1 MSLKKHEVVIV
12 GNGMVSVRF
21 CEKLLEYDTHK
32 RFHITILGEE
42 TRPAYDRVQLTSFF
56 EKESPDELLLE
67 SNEWYGQ
74 NGIDLNLGDRVIE
87 IDRKHKTIGTASGK
101 ALSYDH
107 LILAT
112 GSSPF
117 VPPIKGVDLDG
128 VFVYR
133 TIEDLQSIRDY
144 SQTAK
149 TATVI
154 GGGLLGLE
162 AAKACHDLGMETTV
176 LERSPRLMTR
186 QIDSGGG
193 VILSHLIENLGVK
206 VLADKITCSFTG
218 EEAVDGILLENDEHL
233 AADMIIISAGIRPN
247 DELGRAANLVVGDRG
262 GITVDSRMRTS
273 DHHIYAIGEVA
284 LFEEMIYGLVAPG
297 YDMADVAAAN
307 LCHQKKSFEGADM
320 STKLKLMGVD
330 VASLGDPLLPEEHSK
345 AVTVLDSHRGIYKK
359 LVLSKDGTQLKGAIL
374 IGDASEYGML
384 LQMVKKG
391 IPLPEFPESLLVKT
405 GAHHDVKI
413 EIDDDE
419 VVCSCKNVTK
429 GDICRAIELHD
440 LKTLADVKK
449 ITKAGTGC
457 GGCLSIVQD
466 IFEGEMAKSGV
477 EIDNSL
483 CEHFTYSRQELF
495 NIVKVSGAKSFD
507 EILERHGCGTGCEAC
522 KPTVASILASIHND
536 HVASHAQI
544 QDTNDKYMGNI
555 QRNGTYSVVPRAP
568 GGELTPDQII
578 AIGQVAKKFDLYTKV
593 TGGQRIDLFGAHL
606 SQLPAI
612 WKELI
617 DAGLETGHAY
627 GKSLR
632 TVKSCVGSTWCRF
645 GLQDSV
651 DMAVRLEH
659 RYKGLRSP
667 HKIKLAVSGC
677 VRECAEAQSKDV
689 GLIATEAGWNI
700 YVCGNGGVNPRHAD
714 LLASDVDD
722 ETAIQYIDRFL
733 MYYVHTA
740 ERLTR
745 TAPWLEKL
753 EGGLKHLQDVVIN
766 DSLGINAQLETDMQ
780 HIVDTYKC
788 EWAETLKDPEKL
800 KLFSH
805 FTNSEDADRFDYIEV
820 RGQKRPAPW
829 KAEYEP
835 MEPEAIPAASEKKWV
850 SFGEA
855 SSVPAEGGAT
865 VKYGR
870 HQIAVFN
877 FSKAGKWYA
886 CQNLCPHKREMLL
899 ARGLL
904 GDIGGIPKIVCPM
917 HKKSFSLD
925 SGEGLS
931 DPTYSIQTFPVEIRK
946 DRIYIE
952 LPAEEELDRLHICD
966 SEKVC
971 S

>member
-1 MSLKKHEVVIV
+1 MSHKKHEVVVV
-12 GNGMVSVRF
+12 GNGMVSLRF
-21 CEKLLEYDTHK
+21 CEKLLEYDTSK
-32 RFHITILGEE
+32 QFHITILGEE
-42 TRPAYDRVQLTSFF
+42 IRPAYDRVQLTSFF
-56 EKESPDELLLE
+56 EKESPDELLLAGQA
-67 SNEWYGQ
+67 WYDE
-74 NGIDLNLGDRVIE
+74 NGIDLLLGDRVVE
-87 IDRKHKTIGTASGK
+87 IDRKHKTVATASGRQC
-101 ALSYDH
+101 SYDH

-133 TIEDLQSIRDY
+133 TIEDLEAIREY

-162 AAKACHDLGMETTV
+162 AAKACHDLGLKTTV

-193 VILSHLIENLGVK
+193 IILSHLIENIGVT
-206 VLADKITCSFTG
+206 VLTDKISCSFTG
-218 EEAVDGILLENDEHL
+218 EQAVTGIELEGEENH
-233 AADMIIISAGIRPN
+233 AADMVIISAGIRPN
-247 DELGRAANLVVGDRG
+247 DELGRAAHLTVGDRG
-262 GITVDSRMRTS
+262 GIAVDNHMRTS

-284 LFEEMIYGLVAPG
+284 LHDGMIYGLVAPG
-297 YDMADVAAAN
+297 YDMADTAAAH
-307 LCHQKKSFEGADM
+307 LCHVKKTFEGADM

-330 VASLGDPLLPEEHSK
+330 VASVGDPLLPEEHSK
-345 AVTVLDSHRGIYKK
+345 AVVVYDSHRGIYKK
-359 LVLSKDGTQLKGAIL
+359 LVMSKDGSELKGAIL
-374 IGDASEYGML
+374 IGDASEYGLL
-384 LQMVKKG
+384 LQMAKKS
-391 IPLPEFPESLLVKT
+391 IPLPEHPETLLVKT
-405 GAHHDVKI
+405 GAHVAVEI

-419 VVCSCKNVTK
+419 VICSCKGVTK
-429 GDICRAIELHD
+429 GDICNAIETHGLT
-440 LKTLADVKK
+440 TLADVKK
-449 ITKAGTGC
+449 ITQAGTGC
-457 GGCLSIVQD
+457 GGCLSVVND
-466 IFEGEMAKSGV
+466 IFEGEMARSGV
-477 EIDNSL
+477 EIDTSL
-483 CEHFTYSRQELF
+483 CEHFSHSRQELF
-495 NIVKVSGAKSFD
+495 NIIKVTGAQSFD
-507 EILERHGCGTGCEAC
+507 EILTSHGKGTGCEIC

-536 HVASHAQI
+536 HVVNHAQI

-578 AIGQVAKKFDLYTKV
+578 TIGQVAKQFNLYTKV

-606 SQLPAI
+606 SQLPLI
-612 WKELI
+612 WKELV

-645 GLQDSV
+645 GLQNSV
-651 DMAVRLEH
+651 DVAVLLEN

-667 HKIKLAVSGC
+667 HKLKMAVSGC

-689 GLIATEAGWNI
+689 GLIATEAGWNL

-714 LLASDVDD
+714 ILATDIDT
-722 ETAIQYIDRFL
+722 ETAVQYIDRFL

-766 DSLGINAQLETDMQ
+766 DSLGINEQLEAEMQ

-788 EWAETLKDPEKL
+788 EWAETLNDPAKL
-800 KLFSH
+800 KMFNH
-805 FTNSEDADRFDYIEV
+805 YTNSEDSDAFDYIEV

-829 KAEYEP
+829 KTDCEP
-835 MEPEAIPAASEKKWV
+835 MPQVAMSGTDKQWV
-850 SFGEA
+850 CFGEA
-855 SSVPAEGGAT
+855 SSIPAEGGAT
-865 VKYGR
+865 VKYGC

-877 FSKAGKWYA
+877 FTKTGKWYA
-886 CQNLCPHKREMLL
+886 CQNLCPHKREMVLS
-899 ARGLL
+899 RGLL
-904 GDIGGIPKIVCPM
+904 GDIDGIPKIVCPM

-931 DPTYSIQTFPVEIRK
+931 DPTYSIQTFPIEIRD

-952 LPAEEELDRLHICD
+952 LPTEKELDQLHLCD
-966 SEKVC
+966 PEKVC

>member
-1 MSLKKHEVVIV
+1 MSHKKHEIVVV

-21 CEKLLEYDTHK
+21 CEKLLEYDTHE
-32 RFHITILGEE
+32 RFHITVLGDEP
-42 TRPAYDRVQLTSFF
+42 RPAYDRIQLTSFF
-56 EKESPDELLLE
+56 EKESPDELELASRAWYAE
-67 SNEWYGQ
+67 NEIQLCTG
-74 NGIDLNLGDRVIE
+74 NRVLG
-87 IDRKHKTIGTASGK
+87 IDRKQKTVTTASGTSF
-101 ALSYDH
+101 SYDH
-107 LILAT
+107 LVLAT

-133 TIEDLQSIRDY
+133 TIEDLQAIRDY

-149 TATVI
+149 TAAVI

-162 AAKACHDLGMETTV
+162 AAKACHDLGLKTTV
-176 LERSPRLMTR
+176 VERSPRLMPR
-186 QIDSGGG
+186 QIDAGGG
-193 VILSHLIENLGVK
+193 VILSHLIGNMGVK
-206 VLADKITCSFTG
+206 VLADKITCAFTG
-218 EEAVDGILLENDEHL
+218 DQKVDGIQLENDEHL
-233 AADMIIISAGIRPN
+233 TADLVIISAGIRPN
-247 DELGRAANLVVGDRG
+247 DDLAREANLIVGDRG
-262 GITVDSRMRTS
+262 GITVDDRMRTS

-284 LFEEMIYGLVAPG
+284 LFDEKVYGLVAPG

-307 LCHQKKSFEGADM
+307 LCHKKKMFKGADM

-345 AVTVLDSHRGIYKK
+345 TVTVLDSHRGIYKK
-359 LVLSKDGTQLKGAIL
+359 LVLSKDGSELKGAIL
-374 IGDASEYGML
+374 IGDASEYNL
-384 LQMVKKG
+384 LLHMVKKG
-391 IPLPEFPESLLVKT
+391 IALPEHPETLLIKSDGHV
-405 GAHHDVKI
+405 DVAI
-413 EIDDDE
+413 EIADDE
-419 VVCSCKNVTK
+419 VICSCKGVTK
-429 GDICRAIELHD
+429 GDLCEAIATHD
-440 LKTLADVKK
+440 LKSMDEVKK

-457 GGCLSIVQD
+457 GGCLSIVKD
-466 IFEGEMAKSGV
+466 IFEDEMAKSGT
-477 EIDNSL
+477 EIDPSL
-483 CEHFTYSRQELF
+483 CEHFAHSRQELF
-495 NIVKVSGAKSFD
+495 NIVKVTGATSFD
-507 EILERHGCGTGCEAC
+507 EILESHGHGTGCEIC
-522 KPTVASILASIHND
+522 KPTLASILASIHND
-536 HVASHAQI
+536 YVANHAQI

-578 AIGQVAKKFDLYTKV
+578 AIGETAKKFDLYTKV

-612 WKELI
+612 WKDLI
-617 DAGLETGHAY
+617 EAGLETGHAY

-645 GLQDSV
+645 GLQDAV
-651 DMAVRLEH
+651 DMAVVLEN

-700 YVCGNGGVNPRHAD
+700 YVCGNGGVNPRHVD
-714 LLASDVDD
+714 LLATDVDD
-722 ETAIQYIDRFL
+722 ATAIQYIDRFL

-740 ERLTR
+740 ERLTH

-753 EGGLKHLQDVVIN
+753 EGGLKHLKDVVIH
-766 DSLGINAQLETDMQ
+766 DSLGINAHLEADMP

-800 KLFSH
+800 KMFH
-805 FTNSEDADRFDYIEV
+805 HYANDDAPDKLKYIEV

-829 KAEYEP
+829 KAEYALQPHKATPGAET
-835 MEPEAIPAASEKKWV
+835 KWV
-850 SFGEA
+850 CFGDA
-855 SSVPAEGGAT
+855 DTVPVEGGAT

-877 FSKAGKWYA
+877 FSKTENWYA
-886 CQNLCPHKREMLL
+886 CQNLCPHKREMVLS
-899 ARGLL
+899 RGLL
-904 GDIGGIPKIVCPM
+904 GDVGGIPKIVCPM
-917 HKKSFSLD
+917 HKKSFSLEN
-925 SGEGLS
+925 GEGLS
-931 DPTYSIQTFPVEIRK
+931 DPTYSIQTFPIEIREG
-946 DRIYIE
+946 RIYIE
-952 LPAEEELDRLHICD
+952 LPTEEELDRLHLCD
-966 SEKVC
+966 PEKVC